1 MGFIEQQIGLAQQ
14 AAKANEYDKLV
25 AARDAE
31 YMANQ
36 YANAGFQQGVEA
48 ARQQAPLYA
57 NDVKDNAAYNR
68 WNYGADYSKQ
78 VPAQI
83 PTGATTNGA
92 RLQPEPSAPTSSVVA
107 DYLAKKEAWRQE
119 QSKGK

>member
-57 NDVKDNAAYNR
+57 GDVKDNAAYNR
-68 WNYGADYSKQ
+68 WNYGADYRQ
-78 VPAQI
+78 QPAQAPI
-83 PTGATTNGA
+83 ASQGLSGKAWDVDKTK
-92 RLQPEPSAPTSSVVA
+92 APT
-107 DYLAKKEAWRQE
+107 DTDLWLQRMREQKAK
-119 QSKGK
+119 GN

>member
-1 MGFIEQQIGLAQQ
+1 MGFIENQVGLAQQ

-36 YANAGFQQGVEA
+36 YANLGFQKGVEA
-48 ARQQAPLYA
+48 AMQQAPLYA
-57 NDVKDNAAYNR
+57 GEVRDNAQYNR
-68 WNYGADYSKQ
+68 FNYGSDYRPQ
-78 VPAQI
+78 APVQM

-92 RLQPEPSAPTSSVVA
+92 RLQPGPTAPTSSAVA